1 MSSSRGSIRN
11 RAVTAALGG
20 RKQAGVMLLEVLI
33 AILIFS
39 IGVLA
44 VVGMQVAA
52 INNVTDAK
60 YRSEAAFLTNRLIS
74 QIWTDIPNIATYDYP
89 GTGTLPASLAN
100 WVNDPKVG
108 VYILLPNAS
117 TVPPIVKI
125 TNLNPGIGAQV
136 TITVQWRMN
145 EEQLLSPL
153 PAPHNYTVVASIY
166 KS

>member
-1 MSSSRGSIRN
+1 MSNSGGARRSGIVHAAGRPCRRSFPESGRPSSKLGGKLLALLLWARTREKRMGAPMGFLRN
-11 RAVTAALGG
+11 RTMTAEAG
-20 RKQAGVMLLEVLI
+20 RRAQAGVMLIEVLI
-33 AILIFS
+33 AILICS

-100 WVNDPKVG
+100 WVNDPKV
-108 VYILLPNAS
+108 
-117 TVPPIVKI
+117 
-125 TNLNPGIGAQV
+125 
-136 TITVQWRMN
+136 
-145 EEQLLSPL
+145 
-153 PAPHNYTVVASIY
+153 
-166 KS
+166 